1 MSRIEGRS
9 PNASGQMRTAGC
21 APAAGWMNAASHVPS
36 GVLMVTLV
44 STTCCCAAASAPAAA
59 AIPAATAIETKSR
72 RVISSVFMAAPLRG
86 TSYRT
91 AYNFLVDLRAIG
103 IGAALLMSIA
113 LCACVRGNGPTA
125 GAAPTPGGCPCLD
138 REFSLTVGAP
148 ATIQGEQLEIRV
160 ESVGPDSRCPVNV
173 TCVWEGDAQVTIGLS
188 RQAQAPG
195 RLQLHTSQQ
204 FATEGTYL
212 NYRVRLTALMPAPR
226 DGNPIESGSYSATLV
241 VSR

>member
-1 MSRIEGRS
+1 MPVPALRVACLIL
-9 PNASGQMRTAGC
+9 TA
-21 APAAGWMNAASHVPS
+21 V
-36 GVLMVTLV
+36 
-44 STTCCCAAASAPAAA
+44 
-59 AIPAATAIETKSR
+59 
-72 RVISSVFMAAPLRG
+72 
-86 TSYRT
+86 
-91 AYNFLVDLRAIG
+91 
-103 IGAALLMSIA
+103 
-113 LCACVRGNGPTA
+113 LCACARGGGPVA

-138 REFSLTVGAP
+138 REFSLKVGAP
-148 ATIQGEQLEIRV
+148 ATIQSEQLEIRM

-226 DGNPIESGSYSATLV
+226 DGSGIEPGSYAATLV